1 MIDIKIEASWKNQL
15 KEEFTTPHMIALSKF
30 LRQEKLIGKKI
41 YPPGGKI
48 FNAFNLTKFSSV
60 KIIILGQD
68 PYHGPNQANGL
79 SFSVERNIKPPPSL
93 QNILKELHSDL
104 NINHPGHGDLTAWAR
119 QGVLL
124 LNTCLTVENGL
135 PNSHQGRGWEI
146 FTDAVLSRVND
157 KKEHIVFILWGRK
170 AQVKEKFID
179 STKHLIIKSA
189 HPSPL
194 SAHNGFFGSKPFS
207 KANLFLEQNN
217 LGQVNWEL

>member
-1 MIDIKIEASWKNQL
+1 MIDIKIETSWKNQL

-48 FNAFNLTKFSSV
+48 FNAFNLTKFDSV

-93 QNILKELHSDL
+93 QNILRELHSDL

-170 AQVKEKFID
+170 AQVKEKLID
-179 STKHLIIKSA
+179 RTKHLIIKSA

>member
-1 MIDIKIEASWKNQL
+1 MIDIKIETSWKNQL

-41 YPPGGKI
+41 YPPGRKI
-48 FNAFNLTKFSSV
+48 FNAFNLTKFGSV

-170 AQVKEKFID
+170 AQVKEKLID
-179 STKHLIIKSA
+179 RTKHLII
-189 HPSPL
+189 PC
-194 SAHNGFFGSKPFS
+194 
-207 KANLFLEQNN
+207 
-217 LGQVNWEL
+217 

>member
-1 MIDIKIEASWKNQL
+1 MVNIKIETSWKNQL

-93 QNILKELHSDL
+93 QNILKELQT
-104 NINHPGHGDLTAWAR
+104 NII
-119 QGVLL
+119 
-124 LNTCLTVENGL
+124 E
-135 PNSHQGRGWEI
+135 
-146 FTDAVLSRVND
+146 
-157 KKEHIVFILWGRK
+157 
-170 AQVKEKFID
+170 
-179 STKHLIIKSA
+179 
-189 HPSPL
+189 
-194 SAHNGFFGSKPFS
+194 
-207 KANLFLEQNN
+207 
-217 LGQVNWEL
+217 

>member
-1 MIDIKIEASWKNQL
+1 MIDIKIETSWKNQL
-15 KEEFTTPHMIALSKF
+15 KEEFTTPHMTALSKF

-48 FNAFNLTKFSSV
+48 FNAFNLTKFGSV

-179 STKHLIIKSA
+179 RTKHLIIKSA